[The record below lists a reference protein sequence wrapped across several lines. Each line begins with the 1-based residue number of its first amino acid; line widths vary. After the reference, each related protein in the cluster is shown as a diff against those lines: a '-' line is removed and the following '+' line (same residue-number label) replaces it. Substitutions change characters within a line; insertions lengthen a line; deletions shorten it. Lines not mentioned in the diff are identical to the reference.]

1 MANMVM
7 EQLLP
12 SLEKDMLP
20 GLKAKKTEKKRVW
33 FAVSHLCLQL
43 MQFLRN
49 IWFHFSAVE
58 RKNEW
63 KSVFQGYIWK
73 SRALIHYSWSLQV
86 LFCTLGS
93 HFSFLKSPSFH
104 EFATFSQMVEAVY
117 ILVQEDMFEGLS
129 ALKEECRVSVRQQE
143 VLIHSDMD
151 QILNSRR
158 QLEEKIRGILIY
170 LIALLLRTFR
180 NRMMCCIPLHVM
192 I

>member
-20 GLKAKKTEKKRVW
+20 GLKAKKTERKRVW

-49 IWFHFSAVE
+49 IGFHFPAVE

-73 SRALIHYSWSLQV
+73 SRALIHYSWSLRA

-93 HFSFLKSPSFH
+93 HFYFLKKSWNSFKKRKNKKKTPIFFMNLLPSDGGGSIYPGPGGH
-104 EFATFSQMVEAVY
+104 VWGAISIEGGMSGVCSAARGADSLRHGPDPQLKKAARGKNPRY
-117 ILVQEDMFEGLS
+117 SHLSDSLV
-129 ALKEECRVSVRQQE
+129 
-143 VLIHSDMD
+143 
-151 QILNSRR
+151 
-158 QLEEKIRGILIY
+158 
-170 LIALLLRTFR
+170 T
-180 NRMMCCIPLHVM
+180 
-192 I
+192 

>member
-49 IWFHFSAVE
+49 IWFHFPAVE

-73 SRALIHYSWSLQV
+73 SCALIHYSWSLQA

-93 HFSFLKSPSFH
+93 HFSFLKKSWNSFKKTNKKPLFH
-104 EFATFSQMVEAVY
+104 EFATFRWWRQY
-117 ILVQEDMFEGLS
+117 IS
-129 ALKEECRVSVRQQE
+129 W
-143 VLIHSDMD
+143 
-151 QILNSRR
+151 SRR
-158 QLEEKIRGILIY
+158 TCLRGY
-170 LIALLLRTFR
+170 QHWRR
-180 NRMMCCIPLHVM
+180 NVGCLFGSKRCWFTLTWTRSSTQEGSSRKKSEVFSSIW
-192 I
+192 